1 MDNEGTDPFDRVAL
15 ERYDSEFVRA
25 NRLPAKRYYTERLRI
40 RTDER
45 ADNGPARAAIADKL
59 RRGWKLVGAIPGPEA
74 GSVEVTWL
82 TIEG

>member
-1 MDNEGTDPFDRVAL
+1 VDNEGTYSSDRAPL
-15 ERYDSEFVRA
+15 ERYDTEYLRA

-45 ADNGPARAAIADKL
+45 ADNGTTRAAIADKQ
-59 RRGWKLVGAIPGPEA
+59 RRGWKLIGAIPGPEA

-82 TIEG
+82 TTEG